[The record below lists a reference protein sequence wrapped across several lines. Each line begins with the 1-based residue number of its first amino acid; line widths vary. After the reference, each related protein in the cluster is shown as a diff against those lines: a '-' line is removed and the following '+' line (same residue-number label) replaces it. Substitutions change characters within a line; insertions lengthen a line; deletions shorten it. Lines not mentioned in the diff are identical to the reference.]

1 MLHLVLVT
9 SYNFSVNWVVKSAQS
24 NNYIGSRNEKL
35 PFLHFDGKALDLRK
49 EQNQKES
56 HHFS

>member
-24 NNYIGSRNEKL
+24 NNYIGSPNEQL
-35 PFLHFDGKALDLRK
+35 PFLHFDGKALGLRT